1 MLSRIARS
9 NPAKAY
15 IRNLWTHRTASR
27 PELAQAV
34 TESVAN
40 LPKKPI
46 DICVALVSQ
55 SFPANDLLKL
65 NTEFL
70 KHISP
75 KIFIGAVVDRVP
87 SPQSGGHGLSVLI
100 GQEED
105 ATGFVLDDT
114 ADRKKFKSVSVGR
127 WGKVQDFNRF
137 KYEEND
143 IEKFGWDA
151 FKSVSTNVH
160 GHELLPQLQNLRQT
174 PKFAWILS
182 DHEPYQ
188 LIETLDHHFP
198 QATKAGLIGASTPFI
213 TGTPYTMFYN
223 DKVLPG
229 GSIGFVSSTVPKVSS
244 SVQHKALEALG
255 SPMTVTRCRGN
266 IILDLDETSATGLLL
281 NLLNKG
287 HNAKISKDKEFYL
300 GACTEDADNNVQ
312 LTSVH
317 RVTSGDPSKGN
328 MSIDTTKDF
337 QVGQK
342 VQFLH
347 RVDITA
353 KTDSEQ
359 SSDEQIVCTVAEKD
373 TTYVGNSSLR
383 PDVNA
388 TIPNVFGGSSENGVL
403 VGQADQTTY
412 VLDAPHSEYTVKIQ

>member
-9 NPAKAY
+9 NPAKAH

-105 ATGFVLDDT
+105 ATGFALDDT

-160 GHELLPQLQNLRQT
+160 GHELLPQLQNLQT

-229 GSIGFVSSTVPKVSS
+229 GSIGFVSSSVPKVSS
-244 SVQHKALEALG
+244 SVQHKALESLG

-300 GACTEDADNNVQ
+300 GACTEDADNNAQ

-342 VQFLH
+342 VQVSIN
-347 RVDITA
+347 R
-353 KTDSEQ
+353 
-359 SSDEQIVCTVAEKD
+359 
-373 TTYVGNSSLR
+373 
-383 PDVNA
+383 
-388 TIPNVFGGSSENGVL
+388 
-403 VGQADQTTY
+403 
-412 VLDAPHSEYTVKIQ
+412 